1 MRRSVGV
8 TAAAATLLLLAGC
21 VGIPTS
27 GGVVAGGIIDEQV
40 DPDVVV
46 LPSEPRPGSTQDE
59 ILFDFL
65 LAMRGPQSSYAIARQ
80 YLTDDFAERW
90 NPDESA
96 IIRTGIPVTAPGPT
110 PDTLLYTFTSRA
122 IVDASGLY
130 SEPPPAQQTYEYS
143 FVQEDG
149 EWRISSAPNGI
160 VLSQSSFNV
169 VFTEQALYFF
179 DPSYQYLVPDVRWF
193 PARATVT
200 SRIVRELL
208 AGPAPW
214 LQQGA
219 VVSAFPLATTVEDA
233 EVSAGTAVVE
243 LSAEALTASPTD
255 RDRMRQQLAAS
266 LDVTTA
272 TMTVGGVVVD
282 VPPPSTGA
290 VRNPSVEP
298 AVLVGAGGAFGFE
311 TSAGIDGI
319 PGLSAIAVAAGTTAA
334 TLSNDQQ
341 TLAMLTP
348 AGVQLARSTANEP
361 VLLDTRPGLVAPGLD
376 PYRFVWSVP
385 ANDPSAVR
393 VYGTDGTE
401 HLVASELPTTGRVAA
416 LAVSRDGTR
425 LLVYLETSAGP
436 RLLVAGII
444 RQSDNVPLELGP
456 LVELPVPSST
466 PVSAAWI
473 SDRVVATLSSG
484 TDASPVTVV
493 EIGGP
498 SSPLSQVTD
507 AIAITGGN
515 GGIDGMRVL
524 DADGGI
530 WQPRGSGGWVATGL
544 RADFL
549 ATRQ

>member
-1 MRRSVGV
+1 
-8 TAAAATLLLLAGC
+8 
-21 VGIPTS
+21 
-27 GGVVAGGIIDEQV
+27 
-40 DPDVVV
+40 
-46 LPSEPRPGSTQDE
+46 
-59 ILFDFL
+59 
-65 LAMRGPQSSYAIARQ
+65 
-80 YLTDDFAERW
+80 
-90 NPDESA
+90 
-96 IIRTGIPVTAPGPT
+96 
-110 PDTLLYTFTSRA
+110 
-122 IVDASGLY
+122 
-130 SEPPPAQQTYEYS
+130 
-143 FVQEDG
+143 
-149 EWRISSAPNGI
+149 
-160 VLSQSSFNV
+160 
-169 VFTEQALYFF
+169 
-179 DPSYQYLVPDVRWF
+179 
-193 PARATVT
+193 
-200 SRIVRELL
+200 
-208 AGPAPW
+208 
-214 LQQGA
+214 
-219 VVSAFPLATTVEDA
+219 
-233 EVSAGTAVVE
+233 
-243 LSAEALTASPTD
+243 
-255 RDRMRQQLAAS
+255 MRQQLAAS
-266 LDVTTA
+266 LDVTA
-272 TMTVGGVVVD
+272 VTMTVGGVVVD

-290 VRNPSVEP
+290 LRNPSVEP

-319 PGLSAIAVAAGTTAA
+319 PGLSATAVAAGATAA

-348 AGVQLARSTANEP
+348 AGVQVARSAANEP
-361 VLLDTRPGLVAPGLD
+361 LLLDSRPGLVAPGLD

-385 ANDPSAVR
+385 AGDPSAVR

-401 HLVASELPTTGRVAA
+401 HLIVSELPTTGRVAS

-444 RQSDNVPLELGP
+444 RQSDNVPIELGP
-456 LVELPVPSST
+456 LVELPVPTLT
-466 PVSAAWI
+466 PVAAAWL
-473 SDRVVATLSSG
+473 SDRVVATVSRG

-515 GGIDGMRVL
+515 GGIDGVRVL